1 MNCANIER
9 KYWLASG
16 VIALFACLVAGGAA
30 MAMTVTLITDINI
43 DQATISRGYTVTS
56 NDQNFRLGIYPEVL
70 AEETRVV
77 IKQYDCELFEYPENW
92 LPASDVY
99 EFDIFNK
106 QAFKNEKP
114 LKIRIKTLDQTNNLK
129 KIFFWNGVLSEWV
142 ELPSEVGDSETMKSI
157 LHLPYAKMIVLEN
170 KNILQIGDASWY
182 GYKGCLCAASPDYE
196 KGTMLNVKDLDSG
209 KEVVVKVN
217 DYGPDRSLFPN
228 RVVDLDK
235 IAFQKLGKL
244 SCGILRNVLVTKVN

>member
-1 MNCANIER
+1 M
-9 KYWLASG
+9 
-16 VIALFACLVAGGAA
+16 F
-30 MAMTVTLITDINI
+30 D
-43 DQATISRGYTVTS
+43 
-56 NDQNFRLGIYPEVL
+56 
-70 AEETRVV
+70 
-77 IKQYDCELFEYPENW
+77 YPENW

-106 QAFKNEKP
+106 KAFKNEKP
-114 LKIRIKTLDQTNNLK
+114 LQIRIKILEQTNNLK
-129 KIFFWNGVLSEWV
+129 KIFFWNGVLSDWV
-142 ELPSEVGDSETMKSI
+142 ELPSEVGDAETMKSI
-157 LHLPYAKMIVLEN
+157 LHLPYAKMVVLGN

-196 KGTMLNVKDLDSG
+196 KGTKLNVKDLDSG

-228 RVVDLDK
+228 RVIDLDK

-244 SCGILRNVLVTKVN
+244 SWGVLHNILVTKVN